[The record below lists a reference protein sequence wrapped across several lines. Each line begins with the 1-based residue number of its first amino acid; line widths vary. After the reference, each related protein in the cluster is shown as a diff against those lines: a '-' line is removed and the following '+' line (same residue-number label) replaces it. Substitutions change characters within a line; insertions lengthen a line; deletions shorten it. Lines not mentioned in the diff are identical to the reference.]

1 MGVRLLAARVASL
14 AVIGMFAVMVQVSSQ
29 ARRVNVA
36 PQNTSALARVLNQ
49 ARDSS
54 AFGPEEEWIVTKA
67 NSAHRAM
74 VVEVE
79 ALRLEEARAIAI
91 QIVQP
96 MRSRGYEEILI
107 YVRGPQS
114 GIDTAV
120 RRIQWTPHGGYVETV
135 FADTPR

>member
-1 MGVRLLAARVASL
+1 VGVRLVAAGVALL
-14 AVIGMFAVMVQVSSQ
+14 AVIGMFTVMVTVSSQ
-29 ARRVNVA
+29 VRQVRVS
-36 PQNTSALARVLNQ
+36 PRNTSALARVLNQ
-49 ARDSS
+49 ARDPS

-79 ALRLEEARAIAI
+79 ASRLEEARAIAI

-114 GIDTAV
+114 GMDTAV
-120 RRIQWTPHGGYVETV
+120 RRIQWTPNGGYVETV
-135 FADTPR
+135 YDDTPR

>member
-1 MGVRLLAARVASL
+1 MLAAGVASL

-36 PQNTSALARVLNQ
+36 PRNTSALARVLNQ

-54 AFGPEEEWIVTKA
+54 SSGAEEGWIVTKA

-79 ALRLEEARAIAI
+79 ARRLEEARAIAI
-91 QIVQP
+91 EIVQP

-107 YVRGPQS
+107 YVRGPQ
-114 GIDTAV
+114 GGTDATV
-120 RRIQWTPHGGYVETV
+120 RRIQWTPNGGFVESEY
-135 FADTPR
+135 

>member
-1 MGVRLLAARVASL
+1 MLAAGVASL

-36 PQNTSALARVLNQ
+36 PRNTSALARVLNQ

-54 AFGPEEEWIVTKA
+54 TSGGEEGWIVTKA

-79 ALRLEEARAIAI
+79 ARRLEEARAIAI
-91 QIVQP
+91 EIVQP

-107 YVRGPQS
+107 YVRGVQ
-114 GIDTAV
+114 GGTDATV
-120 RRIQWTPHGGYVETV
+120 RRIQWTPNGGFVESEY
-135 FADTPR
+135 